1 MARTNPDIF
10 HGNGSRSLDGSPK
23 VALVTGTTSGIGKS
37 TALKM
42 LKKGF
47 VVYGAARRED
57 RLRELARD
65 GVRTLQMD
73 VTDEGSMR
81 EGINTIIDDA
91 GRIDVLINCAGYG
104 VVGAIEDVDPGD
116 ARRQFEVNVFGP
128 MALVRL
134 VAPFM
139 REQGEGRIVNVSSIA
154 GKVPAPLGGW
164 YHGSKFALEGLSD
177 CLRLELEPWGID
189 VSVVEPGPVKT
200 EWPHIAQ
207 ESLKETSEGGPYAD
221 MAHSVAE
228 SFEFKHRPGM
238 VSRPGA
244 VARVVV
250 KAATAEQP
258 RTRYAVGPL
267 AKLTVLSRRLLPDRA
282 MDFFIRN
289 SYKLRPTHR

>member
-1 MARTNPDIF
+1 MAHTNPETAHEKI
-10 HGNGSRSLDGSPK
+10 
-23 VALVTGTTSGIGKS
+23 ALVTGATSGIGKS
-37 TALKM
+37 TALK
-42 LKKGF
+42 LRKKGF

-57 RLRELARD
+57 RLRELERD
-65 GVRTLQMD
+65 GVRTLRMD
-73 VTDEGSMR
+73 VTDEDSMR
-81 EGINTIIDDA
+81 DGINTIIDDA

-104 VVGAIEDVDPGD
+104 VVGAIEDVDPED

-134 VAPFM
+134 VAPYM
-139 REQGEGRIVNVSSIA
+139 REQGYSRIVNVSSIA
-154 GKVPAPLGGW
+154 GKAPAPLGGW

-207 ESLKETSEGGPYAD
+207 ESLEKTSEGGPYAN
-221 MAHSVAE
+221 MAHAVAE
-228 SFEFKHRPGM
+228 SVEFKHRPGM
-238 VSRPGA
+238 VSRPGT

-250 KAATAEQP
+250 KAATTERP

-267 AKLTVLSRRLLPDRA
+267 AKLTVLLRRLLPDRA
-282 MDFFIRN
+282 VDFFIRK
-289 SYKLRPTHR
+289 SYKLG

>member
-1 MARTNPDIF
+1 MAHTNPETAHEKI
-10 HGNGSRSLDGSPK
+10 
-23 VALVTGTTSGIGKS
+23 ALVTVATSGIGKS
-37 TALKM
+37 TALK
-42 LKKGF
+42 LRKKGF

-57 RLRELARD
+57 RLRELERD
-65 GVRTLQMD
+65 GVRTLRMD
-73 VTDEGSMR
+73 VTDEDSMR
-81 EGINTIIDDA
+81 DGINTIIDDA

-104 VVGAIEDVDPGD
+104 VVGAIEDVDPED

-134 VAPFM
+134 VAPYM
-139 REQGEGRIVNVSSIA
+139 REQGYGRIVNVSSIA
-154 GKVPAPLGGW
+154 GKAPAPLGGW

-207 ESLKETSEGGPYAD
+207 ESLEKTSEGGPYAN
-221 MAHSVAE
+221 MAHAVAE
-228 SFEFKHRPGM
+228 SVEFKHRPGM
-238 VSRPGA
+238 VSRPGT

-250 KAATAEQP
+250 KAATTERP

-267 AKLTVLSRRLLPDRA
+267 AKLTVLLRRLLPDRA
-282 MDFFIRN
+282 VDFFIRK
-289 SYKLRPTHR
+289 SYKLG

>member
-1 MARTNPDIF
+1 
-10 HGNGSRSLDGSPK
+10 
-23 VALVTGTTSGIGKS
+23 
-37 TALKM
+37 
-42 LKKGF
+42 
-47 VVYGAARRED
+47 
-57 RLRELARD
+57 
-65 GVRTLQMD
+65 MD
-73 VTDEGSMR
+73 VTDEDSMR
-81 EGINTIIDDA
+81 DGINTIIDDA

-134 VAPFM
+134 VAPYM
-139 REQGEGRIVNVSSIA
+139 RKGGEGRIVNVSSIA
-154 GKVPAPLGGW
+154 GKVPALLGGW

-189 VSVVEPGPVKT
+189 VPVVEPGPVKT

-207 ESLKETSEGGPYAD
+207 ESLEKASEGGPYAE
-221 MAHSVAE
+221 MAHAVAE
-228 SFEFKHRPGM
+228 SVEFKHRPGM
-238 VSRPGA
+238 VSRPGT

-250 KAATAEQP
+250 KAATAERP

-282 MDFFIRN
+282 VDFFIRK
-289 SYKLRPTHR
+289 SYKLR

>member
-1 MARTNPDIF
+1 MAHTNPDTI
-10 HGNGSRSLDGSPK
+10 HSTK
-23 VALVTGTTSGIGKS
+23 VALVTGATSGIGQS
-37 TALKM
+37 TALK
-42 LKKGF
+42 LVKKGF

-57 RLRELARD
+57 RLRELASD
-65 GVRTLQMD
+65 GVRTLPMD
-73 VTDEGSMR
+73 VTDEDSMR
-81 EGINTIIDDA
+81 NGISTIIDDV

-128 MALVRL
+128 MTLVRL
-134 VAPFM
+134 VAPYM
-139 REQGEGRIVNVSSIA
+139 REQGYGRIVNVSSIA
-154 GKVPAPLGGW
+154 GKAPAPLGGW

-189 VSVVEPGPVKT
+189 VSGPVKT

-207 ESLKETSEGGPYAD
+207 ESLEKTSEGGPYAN

-228 SFEFKHRPGM
+228 SFEFNHRPGM

-250 KAATAEQP
+250 KAATADRP
-258 RTRYAVGPL
+258 RTRYAVGSL
-267 AKLTVLSRRLLPDRA
+267 AKLTVLSRRLFPDRA
-282 MDFFIRN
+282 IDFFIRKN
-289 SYKLRPTHR
+289 YKLE

>member
-1 MARTNPDIF
+1 MARTNPDTS
-10 HGNGSRSLDGSPK
+10 HPNRSSSLDGKK
-23 VALVTGTTSGIGKS
+23 VALVTGATSGIGRS
-37 TALKM
+37 AALKL

-65 GVRTLQMD
+65 GVRTLRMD
-73 VTDEGSMR
+73 VTDEDSMSD
-81 EGINTIIDDA
+81 GINTIIDDA
-91 GRIDVLINCAGYG
+91 GHIDVLINCAGYG
-104 VVGAIEDVDPGD
+104 VVGAIEDVDPED

-134 VAPFM
+134 VAPHM

-154 GKVPAPLGGW
+154 GKVPALLGGW

-207 ESLKETSEGGPYAD
+207 ESMEETSEGGAYAE
-221 MAHSVAE
+221 MAHAVAE
-228 SFEFKHRPGM
+228 SVEFSHRPGM
-238 VSRPGA
+238 VSRPGT

-250 KAATAEQP
+250 KAATTERP

-267 AKLTVLSRRLLPDRA
+267 AKLTVLSRRLLPNRA
-282 MDFFIRN
+282 VDFFIRK
-289 SYKLRPTHR
+289 SYKLG

>member
-1 MARTNPDIF
+1 MARTNPDTS
-10 HGNGSRSLDGSPK
+10 HPNRSSSLDGKK
-23 VALVTGTTSGIGKS
+23 VALVTGATSGIGRS
-37 TALKM
+37 AALKL

-65 GVRTLQMD
+65 GVRTLRMD
-73 VTDEGSMR
+73 VTDEDSMSD
-81 EGINTIIDDA
+81 GINTIIDDA
-91 GRIDVLINCAGYG
+91 GHIDVLINCAGYG
-104 VVGAIEDVDPGD
+104 VVGAIEDVDPED

-134 VAPFM
+134 VAPHM

-154 GKVPAPLGGW
+154 GKVPALLGGW

-207 ESLKETSEGGPYAD
+207 ESMEETSEGGAYA
-221 MAHSVAE
+221 VAE
-228 SFEFKHRPGM
+228 SVEFKHRPGM
-238 VSRPGA
+238 VSRPGT

-250 KAATAEQP
+250 KAATTERP

-267 AKLTVLSRRLLPDRA
+267 AKLTVLSRRLLPNRA
-282 MDFFIRN
+282 VDFFIRK
-289 SYKLRPTHR
+289 SYKLG

>member
-1 MARTNPDIF
+1 MARTNPDTS
-10 HGNGSRSLDGSPK
+10 HPNRSSSLDGKK
-23 VALVTGTTSGIGKS
+23 VALVTGATSGIGRS
-37 TALKM
+37 AALKL

-65 GVRTLQMD
+65 GVRTLRMD
-73 VTDEGSMR
+73 VTDEDSMR
-81 EGINTIIDDA
+81 DGINTIIDDA

-134 VAPFM
+134 VAPYM
-139 REQGEGRIVNVSSIA
+139 RKGGEGRIVNVSSIA
-154 GKVPAPLGGW
+154 GKVPALLGGW

-189 VSVVEPGPVKT
+189 VPVVEPG
-200 EWPHIAQ
+200 
-207 ESLKETSEGGPYAD
+207 
-221 MAHSVAE
+221 
-228 SFEFKHRPGM
+228 PGM
-238 VSRPGA
+238 VSRPGT

-250 KAATAEQP
+250 KAATAERP

-282 MDFFIRN
+282 VDFFIRK
-289 SYKLRPTHR
+289 SYKLR

>member
-1 MARTNPDIF
+1 MARTNPDTS
-10 HGNGSRSLDGSPK
+10 HPNRSSSLDGKK
-23 VALVTGTTSGIGKS
+23 VALVTGATSGIGRS
-37 TALKM
+37 AALKL

-65 GVRTLQMD
+65 GVRTLRMD
-73 VTDEGSMR
+73 VTDEDSMSD
-81 EGINTIIDDA
+81 GINTIIDDA
-91 GRIDVLINCAGYG
+91 GHIDVLINCAGYG
-104 VVGAIEDVDPGD
+104 VVGAIEDVDPED

-134 VAPFM
+134 VAPHM

-154 GKVPAPLGGW
+154 GKVPALLGGW

-207 ESLKETSEGGPYAD
+207 ESMEETSEGGAYA
-221 MAHSVAE
+221 VAE
-228 SFEFKHRPGM
+228 SVEFKHRPGM
-238 VSRPGA
+238 VSRPGT

-250 KAATAEQP
+250 KAATTERP

-282 MDFFIRN
+282 VDFFIRK
-289 SYKLRPTHR
+289 SYKLG